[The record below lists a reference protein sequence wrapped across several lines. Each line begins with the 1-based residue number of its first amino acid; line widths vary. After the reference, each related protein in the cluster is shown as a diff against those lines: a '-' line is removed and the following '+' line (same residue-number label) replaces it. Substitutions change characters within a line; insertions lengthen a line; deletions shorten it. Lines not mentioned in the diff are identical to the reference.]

1 MTQTP
6 VGTAEPAPNGVAV
19 MDVGTRSQFV
29 VSVQVTHEKVIV
41 SVGFTEVVR
50 VDSQWIE
57 QPIGAFD
64 LQIFHVELATSPLT
78 VTWVLPVGHLAHVI
92 DAAVA

>member
-19 MDVGTRSQFV
+19 IAVGTRSQFV

-50 VDSQWIE
+50 EVSQ
-57 QPIGAFD
+57 
-64 LQIFHVELATSPLT
+64 
-78 VTWVLPVGHLAHVI
+78 
-92 DAAVA
+92 